1 MGAWGIL
8 PFEND
13 NALDNLAL
21 FENAN
26 WDGIYGMLM
35 LGLESRNEDT
45 IVMSAAIIDLIV
57 NDFDKKTLGK
67 DYNNT
72 FVHSILMH
80 ISNESGG
87 NDKCIEILRNEACSQ
102 LGILIE
108 SRSYDNWYEYKE
120 RKETL
125 LHLHERLER

>member
-13 NALDNLAL
+13 IALDNLAL
-21 FENAN
+21 FDRAN
-26 WDGIYGMLM
+26 WDGIFGMLN
-35 LGLESRNEDT
+35 LGLESRHEET
-45 IVMSAAIIDLIV
+45 IVMTIAIIDLIA

-87 NDKCIEILRNEACSQ
+87 NDKCIEILKNEAHSQ

-120 RKETL
+120 RKEML